1 MNSTTCELNCSTIG
15 GHIPYLYEVDSV
27 VSDLI
32 KNETIN
38 ATTYPIFTERKHS
51 TVENARK
58 FAFHI
63 SATYNFQSK
72 TWKSG
77 GFQIRKNYWAETN
90 PNEDNF
96 PILNDRL
103 LLHRG
108 CSSSGGGNEVKF
120 FWESSNDDQFW
131 ETGRLHGDE
140 GAKMDSWH
148 SRVKVSQNL
157 SVRLDQNQ
165 KFAKK

>member
-1 MNSTTCELNCSTIG
+1 MNSTTCEVNCSDIG

-27 VSDLI
+27 FSDLI

-77 GFQIRKNYWAETN
+77 GFEIQKNYWAETN
-90 PNEDNF
+90 PNEENF

-103 LLHRG
+103 LLNRNDW
-108 CSSSGGGNEVKF
+108 SSKDHFGAVYCG
-120 FWESSNDDQFW
+120 DDLGEKRF
-131 ETGRLHGDE
+131 
-140 GAKMDSWH
+140 K
-148 SRVKVSQNL
+148 
-157 SVRLDQNQ
+157 VRLVCLDLGPGFLNT
-165 KFAKK
+165 FIG